1 MRLWNLLMF
10 SHALKLQGRRKIHS
24 DPIDRLG
31 IAMKEYEWE
40 RAFSNAFID
49 ETMR

>member
-1 MRLWNLLMF
+1 MRFWNLLMF

-24 DPIDRLG
+24 EPIDRFG
-31 IAMKEYEWE
+31 IAKEYERE